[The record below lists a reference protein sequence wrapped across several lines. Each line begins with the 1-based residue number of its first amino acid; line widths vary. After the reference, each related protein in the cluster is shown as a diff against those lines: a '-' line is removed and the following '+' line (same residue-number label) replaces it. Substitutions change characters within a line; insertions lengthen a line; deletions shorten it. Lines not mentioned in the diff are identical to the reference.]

1 VATIAATRQYRD
13 RQLWV
18 AEFLAVDMTQDWDTE
33 PLNIVGDFVAINAR
47 QVTAI
52 SGGAAGT
59 GLQPQV
65 NTVWTEGVAASW
77 LAADDHVTADS
88 TAGAVEAFPI
98 ATPSGNDLYHML
110 FLNQL
115 SPSASRIL
123 YNQFRLTWA
132 FGSRTAG
139 VYDFHIIHKPFER

>member
-1 VATIAATRQYRD
+1 M
-13 RQLWV
+13 

-33 PLNIVGDFVAINAR
+33 PLNMIGEFVAINAR

-77 LAADDHVTADS
+77 LAANAHVTADS
-88 TAGAVEAFPI
+88 TGAALEAFPI
-98 ATPSGNDLYHML
+98 VTPSGNDLYHML

-115 SPSASRIL
+115 SEVAGRIL
-123 YNQFRLTWA
+123 YNQFRLTWD

-139 VYDFHIIHKPFER
+139 VYDFHIIHRPYTR